1 MMRLCLDRRY
11 CRHFVQDLRRRV
23 PACGVAIEVVRAG
36 REPDA
41 FWDMFDEGL

>member
-1 MMRLCLDRRY
+1 MTARARAGGKPRALLGGDG
-11 CRHFVQDLRRRV
+11 
-23 PACGVAIEVVRAG
+23 GVAIEVVRAG